1 MPSLLSFLFGSKP
14 KTAEIARERLK
25 LIIAHE
31 RGDQTDKAN
40 CLPPALQKELVE
52 VISRYFPIQPEDI
65 NIAMEKQGNCEM
77 LEVNIVLPGS
87 GARPS

>member
-1 MPSLLSFLFGSKP
+1 MASLLSFLFGNKP
-14 KTAEIARERLK
+14 KTAEIAKERLK

-40 CLPPALQKELVE
+40 CLPALQKELVE

-77 LEVNIVLPGS
+77 LEVNIVLPGLGGRS
-87 GARPS
+87 S